1 MGNESTLS
9 FPSVGELQPDTS
21 AAEKKPELKV
31 NI

>member
-9 FPSVGELQPDTS
+9 FPSVGELQPDMS
-21 AAEKKPELKV
+21 AAEKNPELKV